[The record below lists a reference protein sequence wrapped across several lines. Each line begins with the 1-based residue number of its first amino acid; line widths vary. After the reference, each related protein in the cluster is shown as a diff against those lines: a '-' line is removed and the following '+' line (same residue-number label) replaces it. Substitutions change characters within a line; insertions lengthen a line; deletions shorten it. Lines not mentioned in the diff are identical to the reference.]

1 MNSINDDILDNK
13 KVNKE
18 NSSYK
23 IIKIIYILFS
33 LTFILIIGGFISLY
47 FLLRKKENND
57 TKTNTEIVTLFFKE
71 GYQYKNYDKVMTY
84 MVDNYIDHS
93 PANARSNKD
102 AVNIL
107 KLVGNMFSNITVE
120 LLDLISEKDM
130 VAARIYFKMV
140 HSGEYNKI
148 PATGKTIIFEALENF
163 KVVNGKI
170 TESWGYWPDN
180 LIEGQIKGE

>member
-1 MNSINDDILDNK
+1 
-13 KVNKE
+13 
-18 NSSYK
+18 
-23 IIKIIYILFS
+23 
-33 LTFILIIGGFISLY
+33 
-47 FLLRKKENND
+47 
-57 TKTNTEIVTLFFKE
+57 
-71 GYQYKNYDKVMTY
+71 MTY